1 MSALADAAK
10 DHVLHDGNDW
20 LIYNELRGLFERDQ
34 HTPYLLAGLVAKL
47 WLVSCASGRTPPQT
61 FNFVKTLDGDK
72 GRRAVL
78 AGLSH
83 EQGIVCEPAEFD
95 KLPYMLNCA
104 GIAVD
109 LRTGKSRAAKPA
121 DRFTQSTNC
130 KPEAGETPET
140 DRFMQ
145 WCTCGD
151 AESTLYLLR
160 LFGYGLTGETKEQC
174 FWNFYGNG
182 GNGKGTLVRLIRKAM
197 GDYAGAVP
205 DTPILKSRD
214 NRFDGACLVGKR
226 PAIGEDLGSGSLY
239 RPLRKAL

>member
-1 MSALADAAK
+1 M
-10 DHVLHDGNDW
+10 
-20 LIYNELRGLFERDQ
+20 
-34 HTPYLLAGLVAKL
+34 
-47 WLVSCASGRTPPQT
+47 
-61 FNFVKTLDGDK
+61 
-72 GRRAVL
+72 
-78 AGLSH
+78 
-83 EQGIVCEPAEFD
+83 
-95 KLPYMLNCA
+95 
-104 GIAVD
+104 
-109 LRTGKSRAAKPA
+109 RTGKSRAAKPA

-205 DTPILKSRD
+205 DTLILKSRD

-226 PAIGEDLGSGSLY
+226 LAIGEDIGSGSLDLPFIKALTGGDEVKIEAKHQNAFMY
-239 RPLRKAL
+239 RPVAKLIYSSNTQLRLNETGKAVDRRVRCVPFNAHVEKPDYGLEARLAAEAPQVLNRLIQEAKAWYQADAENQPRFPPCSAVVVTTYT